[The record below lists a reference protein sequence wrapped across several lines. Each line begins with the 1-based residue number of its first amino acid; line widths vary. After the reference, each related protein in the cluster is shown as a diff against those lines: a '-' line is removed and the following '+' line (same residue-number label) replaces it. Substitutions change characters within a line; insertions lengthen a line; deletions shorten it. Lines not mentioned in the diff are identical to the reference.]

1 MIPHKTIDLFLCDL
15 TTETLPSVLASTV
28 TGDLNAIL
36 SIIKNQHLYE
46 FSRGAAIDALVVLY
60 KHDVISREKIISIFD
75 LLFDELYDD
84 HSLTPSILVS
94 NCCDI
99 YATELT
105 DKINKYFKA
114 NIIDEGFISY
124 EDIQEN
130 FSMSYEEA
138 MEKFYKEYFHN
149 MMNNLKTGMNYLELT
164 KMMTKINMMT
174 LLIKLQNQ
182 PPKSAEIHHAY
193 VEVAKNIK
201 NAVSH
206 YFKPYFYSMPNMFLF
221 SDIYLNYA

>member
-15 TTETLPSVLASTV
+15 TTETLSSVLASTF

-46 FSRGAAIDALVVLY
+46 FARGAAIDALVVLY

-75 LLFDELYDD
+75 SFFDELYDD
-84 HSLTPSILVS
+84 HSPTPSILVS

-99 YATELT
+99 HATELT

-182 PPKSAEIHHAY
+182 LPKSAEIHHAY

-206 YFKPYFYSMPNMFLF
+206 YFKPYFYSMPNQEFL
-221 SDIYLNYA
+221 